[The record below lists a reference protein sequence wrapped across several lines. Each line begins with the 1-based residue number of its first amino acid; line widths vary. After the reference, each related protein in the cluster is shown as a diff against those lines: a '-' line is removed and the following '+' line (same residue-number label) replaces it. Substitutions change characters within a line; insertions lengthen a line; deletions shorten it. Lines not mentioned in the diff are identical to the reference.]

1 MSDLLD
7 YDQLLG
13 RDLNN
18 SNAIAI
24 KAFDGFIQS
33 DLDPWRIVPLELNIF
48 HDSGFTR
55 ETSSSVLLSD
65 LNSISDFHAVTSFKM
80 VSPEGFEPSARRG
93 LNPMCMPIP
102 PR

>member
-13 RDLNN
+13 RDLND

-33 DLDPWRIVPLELNIF
+33 DLDPWRIVPLELNVF
-48 HDSGFTR
+48 HDSGFAR
-55 ETSSSVLLSD
+55 ETSGSVLLSD
-65 LNSISDFHAVTSFKM
+65 LNSISDFHAVTSFKWYPRRD
-80 VSPEGFEPSARRG
+80 SNPHARS
-93 LNPMCMPIP
+93 IEA
-102 PR
+102 